1 MADTDK
7 QDGEESCPDPNLD
20 PLTNGEGTAKK
31 KGLSGGLW
39 RDGDFIKFWVS
50 RTASNFGTL
59 MGALQ
64 FVAVLT
70 LNATPFQMGV
80 LGALG
85 VAPSI
90 VIGFF
95 AGVVADRIRRR
106 PILIASELGR
116 FALLASIPVVYALGH
131 LHIEHLYAV
140 AFFNGVLTTFFDVAN
155 RSYLPTLVGRGDL
168 VDANSKLTAS
178 ESFAEVTAF
187 SIGGW
192 IAQLA
197 NSVTAAAIGGLTFLV
212 SALSLAVIRK
222 REPDAEPSEVD
233 GSVAREIADGLRVV
247 WNDRLLR
254 ALGVAAIAENWTAG
268 MMSAVVL
275 VFGVR
280 ELGFGPGMLGTIF
293 AIGGMSS
300 IVGSIC
306 AGWAARRFGFGN
318 ALVGGYAVYMLTIL
332 FIPAAREPLLL
343 AGLMLTLAQL
353 GDGFFTMF
361 MVQESSLRQA
371 ITPERSLGRMNASI
385 RSLGLAALFAG
396 SLVGGWVAGVIGLRL
411 TIVAAACVGLLGAL
425 YMALSP
431 LRSVR
436 ELH

>member
-1 MADTDK
+1 MFA
-7 QDGEESCPDPNLD
+7 
-20 PLTNGEGTAKK
+20 
-31 KGLSGGLW
+31 GLW
-39 RDGDFIKFWVS
+39 RDGDFVKFWVS
-50 RTASNFGTL
+50 RTVSNFGTL

-64 FVAVLT
+64 FVAVLV
-70 LNATPFQMGV
+70 LHASPFQMGI
-80 LGALG
+80 LSALG

-90 VIGFF
+90 LIGFF
-95 AGVVADRIRRR
+95 VGVVADRIRRR
-106 PILIASELGR
+106 PIMIASELGR
-116 FALLASIPVVYALGH
+116 FALLASIPAAYVLGQ
-131 LHIEHLYAV
+131 LRIEQLYAV

-155 RSYLPTLVGRGDL
+155 RSYLPTLVGRGEL

-187 SIGGW
+187 SVGGW

-197 NSVTAAAIGGLTFLV
+197 NSILVAAIGGLTFLV
-212 SALSLAVIRK
+212 SALSLAFVRK
-222 REPDAEPSEVD
+222 REPAAEPPEA
-233 GSVAREIADGLRVV
+233 GGNVAREIADGLRVV

-293 AIGGMSS
+293 AIGGISS
-300 IVGSIC
+300 IFGSIY
-306 AGWAARRFGFGN
+306 AGWSARRFGFGN

-332 FIPAAREPLLL
+332 FIPVAREPLLF

-385 RSLGLAALFAG
+385 RSLGLAALFLG
-396 SLVGGWVAGVIGLRL
+396 SLVGGWVAGVVGLRM
-411 TIVAAACVGLLGAL
+411 TIVLAACVGLLGAA
-425 YMALSP
+425 YMVLSP
-431 LRSVR
+431 LRTVR
-436 ELH
+436 ELD

>member
-1 MADTDK
+1 MLR
-7 QDGEESCPDPNLD
+7 ERL
-20 PLTNGEGTAKK
+20 LR
-31 KGLSGGLW
+31 GLW
-39 RDGDFIKFWVS
+39 RDPDFVKFWVS
-50 RTASNFGTL
+50 RTVSNFGAL

-64 FVAVLT
+64 FVAVLV
-70 LNATPFQMGV
+70 LHATPFQMGI
-80 LGALG
+80 LSALG

-90 VIGFF
+90 LIGFF
-95 AGVVADRIRRR
+95 VGVIADRIRRR
-106 PILIASELGR
+106 PIMIASELCR
-116 FALLASIPVVYALGH
+116 FALLASIPAAYVLGQ
-131 LHIEHLYAV
+131 LHIEQLYVV

-155 RSYLPTLVGRGDL
+155 RSYLPTLVGRGNL

-197 NSVTAAAIGGLTFLV
+197 NSVLVAAIGGLTFLV
-212 SALSLAVIRK
+212 SALSLVFIRK
-222 REPDAEPSEVD
+222 QEPEAKPSEN
-233 GSVAREIADGLRVV
+233 GGNVAREIWQGLGVV

-254 ALGVAAIAENWTAG
+254 ALAVATAAENWTAG

-293 AIGGMSS
+293 AIGGISS
-300 IVGSIC
+300 IIGSTY
-306 AGWAARRFGFGN
+306 AGWAARRFGFGA
-318 ALVGGYAVYMLTIL
+318 ALVGGYTVYMLTIF
-332 FIPAAREPLLL
+332 FIPIAREPLVF
-343 AGLMLTLAQL
+343 AGLMLTVAQL

-371 ITPERSLGRMNASI
+371 ITPERSMGRMNATI

-396 SLVGGWVAGVIGLRL
+396 SLVGGWVAGEIGLRM
-411 TIVAAACVGLLGAL
+411 TIVLAACIGLLGAL

-431 LRSVR
+431 LRKVR
-436 ELH
+436 ELDEN

>member
-1 MADTDK
+1 M
-7 QDGEESCPDPNLD
+7 L
-20 PLTNGEGTAKK
+20 KK
-31 KGLSGGLW
+31 SLLQGLW
-39 RDGDFIKFWVS
+39 GDPDFVKFWVS
-50 RTASNFGTL
+50 RTVSNFGTL

-64 FVAVLT
+64 FVAVLV
-70 LNATPFQMGV
+70 LHASPFQMGI
-80 LGALG
+80 LSALG

-90 VIGFF
+90 VISFF
-95 AGVVADRIRRR
+95 AGVIADRVRRR
-106 PILIASELGR
+106 PIMITSELGR
-116 FALLASIPVVYALGH
+116 FALLASIPAAYLLGE
-131 LHIEHLYAV
+131 LRIEQLYAV

-155 RSYLPTLVGRGDL
+155 RSYLPTLVRRGDL

-192 IAQLA
+192 IAQIL
-197 NSVTAAAIGGLTFLV
+197 NSVVVAAIGGLTFLA
-212 SALSLAVIRK
+212 SAVSLAIIRK
-222 REPDAEPSEVD
+222 QEPDAEPSQD
-233 GSVAREIADGLRVV
+233 GGNVLREIWQGLGVV

-254 ALGVAAIAENWTAG
+254 ALAVAAAAENWTAG

-293 AIGGMSS
+293 AIGGVSS
-300 IVGSIC
+300 IIGSIY
-306 AGWAARRFGFGN
+306 AGRAARRFGFGT
-318 ALVGGYAVYMLTIL
+318 ALVGGYAVYMVTIL
-332 FIPAAREPLLL
+332 FIPLAREPLLF
-343 AGLMLTLAQL
+343 AGLMLTMAQL

-361 MVQESSLRQA
+361 MVQENSLRQS

-396 SLVGGWVAGVIGLRL
+396 SLVGGWIAGVIGLRM
-411 TIVAAACVGLLGAL
+411 TIVVAACIGMFGAS

-436 ELH
+436 GLD

>member
-1 MADTDK
+1 M
-7 QDGEESCPDPNLD
+7 L
-20 PLTNGEGTAKK
+20 KK
-31 KGLSGGLW
+31 SLLQGLW
-39 RDGDFIKFWVS
+39 GDPDFVKFWVS
-50 RTASNFGTL
+50 RTVSNFGTL

-64 FVAVLT
+64 FVAVLV
-70 LNATPFQMGV
+70 LDASPFQMGV

-90 VIGFF
+90 VISFF
-95 AGVVADRIRRR
+95 AGVIADRVRRR
-106 PILIASELGR
+106 PIMIASELGR
-116 FALLASIPVVYALGH
+116 FALLASIPAAYLLGE
-131 LHIEHLYAV
+131 LRIEQLYAV
-140 AFFNGVLTTFFDVAN
+140 AFLNGVLTTFFDVAN
-155 RSYLPTLVGRGDL
+155 RSYLPTLVRRGDL

-192 IAQLA
+192 IAQIL
-197 NSVTAAAIGGLTFLV
+197 NSVVVAAIGGLTFLV
-212 SALSLAVIRK
+212 SAVSLAFIRK
-222 REPDAEPSEVD
+222 QEPDAEPSQD
-233 GSVAREIADGLRVV
+233 GGNVLREIWQGLGVV

-254 ALGVAAIAENWTAG
+254 ALAVAVAAENWTAG

-293 AIGGMSS
+293 AIGGVSS
-300 IVGSIC
+300 IIGSIY
-306 AGWAARRFGFGN
+306 AGRAARRFGFGT
-318 ALVGGYAVYMLTIL
+318 ALVGGYAVYMVTIL
-332 FIPAAREPLLL
+332 FIPLAREPLLF
-343 AGLMLTLAQL
+343 AGLMLTMAQL

-361 MVQESSLRQA
+361 MVQENSLRQS

-385 RSLGLAALFAG
+385 RSLGLAALFVG
-396 SLVGGWVAGVIGLRL
+396 SLVGGWIAGVIGLRM
-411 TIVAAACVGLLGAL
+411 TMVVAACIGMTGAL

-436 ELH
+436 GLDED